1 MKLDI
6 NSLPLRRV
14 RPAIAL
20 RFVNPA
26 RAKTEPIVFVL
37 SDEVRAALACYGA
50 RS

>member
-1 MKLDI
+1 VKLNI

-14 RPAIAL
+14 RPAVTL

-26 RAKTEPIVFVL
+26 RAPTEPIVFVL
-37 SDEVRAALACYGA
+37 SDEVRAALTTYRA